1 KAPMSQL
8 PGGKET
14 AIECSAEGR
23 MGAPADTAMK
33 TTTSDESPVNTSNHP
48 SSAGLGPMRRWR
60 LMKIG
65 MLSASVVVSRS
76 RAKNAPSPL
85 AVETPSDAGRMKM
98 TKNSIIGILQLSERM
113 TGTTSQSPT
122 RRGGSAEPHRNR
134 ASAADRKAGRGC
146 RLEPIV

>member
-1 KAPMSQL
+1 MSQL

-85 AVETPSDAGRMKM
+85 AVETPRDAGRMKM
-98 TKNSIIGILQLSERM
+98 TKNSILGNLQLSHRATAEPRQ
-113 TGTTSQSPT
+113 TTTT
-122 RRGGSAEPHRNR
+122 RAGSAEPHGNR
-134 ASAADRKAGRGC
+134 ASAADGRAGRVG
-146 RLEPIV
+146 RLEPIVNSP